1 MNGYELIITKD
12 AEKDIR
18 SFARSGDKS
27 SARKV
32 NDLLNELR
40 VHPYTGTG
48 KPEPLKDNW
57 SGYWSRRINKKDRL
71 IYAVEEDRSSLPL
84 SKRKNIM
91 TISNQGFNLLIT
103 AFNSISVK
111 LFP

>member
-48 KPEPLKDNW
+48 KPEPLKDNR
-57 SGYWSRRINKKDRL
+57 SGY
-71 IYAVEEDRSSLPL
+71 
-84 SKRKNIM
+84 
-91 TISNQGFNLLIT
+91 
-103 AFNSISVK
+103 
-111 LFP
+111 

>member
-32 NDLLNELR
+32 NDLLVWLL
-40 VHPYTGTG
+40 V
-48 KPEPLKDNW
+48 PE
-57 SGYWSRRINKKDRL
+57 
-71 IYAVEEDRSSLPL
+71 
-84 SKRKNIM
+84 
-91 TISNQGFNLLIT
+91 NQ
-103 AFNSISVK
+103 
-111 LFP
+111 